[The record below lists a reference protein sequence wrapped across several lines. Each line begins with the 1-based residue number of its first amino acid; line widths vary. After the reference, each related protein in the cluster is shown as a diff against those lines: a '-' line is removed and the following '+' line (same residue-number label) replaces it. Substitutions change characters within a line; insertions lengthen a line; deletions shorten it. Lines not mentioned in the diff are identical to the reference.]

1 MRKHIAVIIA
11 LVMAFSL
18 CGCGSSKSLFPENTG
33 NKQQTKTAD
42 SGSIKVGYLLSSDGD
57 APDTVARVQGIRKM
71 QEETGI
77 ADDQIIIAESVK
89 KADCEKKAAELVEK
103 GCDIIFA
110 ENPNLESILEEAAK
124 KYPDVQF
131 CQESGKL
138 AKKSGLSNFHNYDT
152 RIYEAYHVAG
162 LVAGV
167 KLNHLLDKGDISAS
181 ECVIGFVAY
190 DKTAKT
196 TSCINAFYLGVER
209 VCSQSSILV
218 RYVGKRGAYDADGKA
233 ARQLIAA
240 GVKMM
245 AQYTYT
251 TAVATVCAEND
262 TPLIGND
269 VNLISTAPKDALTS
283 VTSDWSK
290 YYTYAVNKVLNGKE
304 IAADWT
310 AGYAEDA
317 VVISQLNDEHVTDGT
332 AAKAAELE
340 KNLRAGNAKVFNTEK
355 FTIDGSSLD
364 TLATSNTNFKKYKKY
379 IKNGN
384 LQESMTQS
392 KSIFDTFIDG
402 ITESTQDYLAEQS
415 ADSAESTTQSN

>member
-131 CQESGKL
+131 CQEG
-138 AKKSGLSNFHNYDT
+138 
-152 RIYEAYHVAG
+152 EAYHVAG

-218 RYVGKRGAYDADGKA
+218 RYVGKRGVYDADGKA

-332 AAKAAELE
+332 VAKAAELE

>member
-33 NKQQTKTAD
+33 NKQQTQTAD

-57 APDTVARVQGIRKM
+57 APDPVARVQGIRKM

-131 CQESGKL
+131 CQEGGKL

-209 VCSQSSILV
+209 VCSQSS
-218 RYVGKRGAYDADGKA
+218 
-233 ARQLIAA
+233 
-240 GVKMM
+240 
-245 AQYTYT
+245 
-251 TAVATVCAEND
+251 TVCAEND

>member
-1 MRKHIAVIIA
+1 MRKHIAAIMA
-11 LVMAFSL
+11 LVMALSL

-33 NKQQTKTAD
+33 DKQQTKTTD
-42 SGSIKVGYLLSSDGD
+42 SGSLKVGYLLSSDGD

-71 QEETGI
+71 QEETGLS
-77 ADDQIIIAESVK
+77 DEQIIIKESVK
-89 KADCEKKAAELVEK
+89 KADCEKEAAELAEK
-103 GCDIIFA
+103 GCGIIFA
-110 ENPNLESILEEAAK
+110 ENPKFESILEESAK

-131 CQESGKL
+131 CQEGGKL

-167 KLNHLLDKGDISAS
+167 KLNHLLDKGDITAS
-181 ECVIGFVAY
+181 DCVIGFVAY
-190 DKTAKT
+190 EKNAKT

-209 VCSQSSILV
+209 ACSQSDVLV
-218 RYVGKRGAYDADGKA
+218 RYVGKRGDYDADGKA

-245 AQYTYT
+245 AQYTYS

-290 YYTYAVNKVLNGKE
+290 YYTYAVNKVLKE
-304 IAADWT
+304 KAIAADWT

-317 VVISQLNDEHVTDGT
+317 VVISQLNDEHVSDGT
-332 AAKAAELE
+332 AAKVAELE

-364 TLATSNTNFKKYKKY
+364 TLATSNANFKKYKKY

-384 LQESMTQS
+384 FQESMEQS

-402 ITESTQDYLAEQS
+402 ITESTEDYLAQQS
-415 ADSAESTTQSN
+415 TDSGESTTEEN

>member
-1 MRKHIAVIIA
+1 MRKHIAVIMA
-11 LVMAFSL
+11 LVMALSI

-33 NKQQTKTAD
+33 NKQQTNQAD
-42 SGSIKVGYLLSSDGD
+42 SGSLKVGYLLSSDGD

-71 QEETGI
+71 QEKTGI
-77 ADDQIIIAESVK
+77 ADDQIVIEESVK
-89 KADCEKKAAELVEK
+89 QADCEKKVAELVEK
-103 GCDIIFA
+103 ECSIIFA
-110 ENPNLESILEEAAK
+110 ENPNFESVLEEAAK
-124 KYPDVQF
+124 QYPDVQF
-131 CQESGKL
+131 CQEGGKL
-138 AKKSGLSNFHNYDT
+138 AKDSGLSNFHNYDT

-162 LVAGV
+162 LVAGA
-167 KLNHLLDKGDISAS
+167 KLNHLLDRGDISAS
-181 ECVIGFVAY
+181 DCVIGFVAY
-190 DKTAKT
+190 DKNAKT

-209 VCSQSSILV
+209 VCSQASVLV
-218 RYVGKRGAYDADGKA
+218 RYAGKRGVYDADGKA

-240 GVKMM
+240 GVKLM

-262 TPLIGND
+262 TPLIGNE

-290 YYTYAVNKVLNGKE
+290 YYTYAVNKVLKGKA

-317 VVISQLNDEHVTDGT
+317 VVISQLNDEHVSDGT
-332 AAKAAELE
+332 AAKVAELE

-364 TLATSNTNFKKYKKY
+364 TLAASNKSFKKYKKY

-384 LQESMTQS
+384 FRESMTQS

-415 ADSAESTTQSN
+415 TDSAESTTQAN